1 MICIKKYT
9 VKPTKSS
16 NSFKSIRSLTY
27 NKKTNGPRSI
37 PKEVILI
44 NNDKI
49 LPSGITPSSSITN
62 IKFLNNKQ
70 SQQQPSQQQPLIDK
84 TAIPLNLNP
93 LVSYYPLL
101 ESLLKDTFST
111 PFLYQTD
118 PKMMIMN
125 NQRPMDLNTVKYKFN
140 HGKYNTSDDFANDIR
155 SIFRNI
161 CSTPHI
167 HQGLYINILLFIYLN
182 RFLMAD
188 TLLKE
193 FDKSYLRIKASEQ
206 SLLLAQKRAA
216 EEQQQTLPS
225 PLSVNSTTSST
236 RTSRS
241 RLSKKRKLNTSNT
254 ENINENEVI
263 YYNPTPTDEEI
274 ITSNDQMDLST
285 IRLNALDSLMVTSF
299 PNKKDITNQ
308 EYENLKNGLKK
319 LTRPEDISVAYQLL
333 TEDPY
338 YEDKRN
344 EPNIKFQ
351 LRNLDITT
359 LLELHEFL
367 KTVSIRTINVQQMR
381 KKNVSI

>member
-27 NKKTNGPRSI
+27 NKKTNGPRSV

-125 NQRPMDLNTVKYKFN
+125 NQRPMDLNTV
-140 HGKYNTSDDFANDIR
+140 
-155 SIFRNI
+155 
-161 CSTPHI
+161 
-167 HQGLYINILLFIYLN
+167 
-182 RFLMAD
+182 
-188 TLLKE
+188 
-193 FDKSYLRIKASEQ
+193 
-206 SLLLAQKRAA
+206 
-216 EEQQQTLPS
+216 
-225 PLSVNSTTSST
+225 
-236 RTSRS
+236 
-241 RLSKKRKLNTSNT
+241 
-254 ENINENEVI
+254 
-263 YYNPTPTDEEI
+263 
-274 ITSNDQMDLST
+274 
-285 IRLNALDSLMVTSF
+285 
-299 PNKKDITNQ
+299 
-308 EYENLKNGLKK
+308 
-319 LTRPEDISVAYQLL
+319 
-333 TEDPY
+333 
-338 YEDKRN
+338 
-344 EPNIKFQ
+344 
-351 LRNLDITT
+351 
-359 LLELHEFL
+359 
-367 KTVSIRTINVQQMR
+367 
-381 KKNVSI
+381 

>member
-1 MICIKKYT
+1 
-9 VKPTKSS
+9 
-16 NSFKSIRSLTY
+16 
-27 NKKTNGPRSI
+27 
-37 PKEVILI
+37 
-44 NNDKI
+44 
-49 LPSGITPSSSITN
+49 
-62 IKFLNNKQ
+62 
-70 SQQQPSQQQPLIDK
+70 
-84 TAIPLNLNP
+84 
-93 LVSYYPLL
+93 
-101 ESLLKDTFST
+101 
-111 PFLYQTD
+111 
-118 PKMMIMN
+118 
-125 NQRPMDLNTVKYKFN
+125 
-140 HGKYNTSDDFANDIR
+140 
-155 SIFRNI
+155 
-161 CSTPHI
+161 
-167 HQGLYINILLFIYLN
+167 
-182 RFLMAD
+182 MAD

-254 ENINENEVI
+254 ESINENEVI